1 MPENDTE
8 LFLDSNAM
16 ALSELKING
25 QGKTDNKY
33 FQKNRICLLA
43 AEVKEGWN
51 EVSMKYF
58 APYTKTQTGL
68 H

>member
-25 QGKTDNKY
+25 EGKT
-33 FQKNRICLLA
+33 
-43 AEVKEGWN
+43 E
-51 EVSMKYF
+51 
-58 APYTKTQTGL
+58 
-68 H
+68 

>member
-25 QGKTDNKY
+25 EGKTD
-33 FQKNRICLLA
+33 
-43 AEVKEGWN
+43 
-51 EVSMKYF
+51 
-58 APYTKTQTGL
+58 
-68 H
+68 